1 MHNTAVSH
9 TLSNDL
15 YYFIVKGT
23 NLSKYLNQDS
33 SNVESYFAVSCIRI
47 IDKKDNE

>member
-1 MHNTAVSH
+1 MHNTTVSH

-15 YYFIVKGT
+15 CYFIVKGT
-23 NLSKYLNQDS
+23 SLSKYLNQDS

-47 IDKKDNE
+47 TDKKDNE